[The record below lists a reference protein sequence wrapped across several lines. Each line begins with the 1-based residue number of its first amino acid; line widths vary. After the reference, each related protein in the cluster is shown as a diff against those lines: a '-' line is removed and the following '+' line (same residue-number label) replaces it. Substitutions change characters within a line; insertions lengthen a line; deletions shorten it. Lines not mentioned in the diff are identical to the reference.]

1 MQTFLESQGNLSYL
15 LEQARTQGEVRIERD
30 NGQAFILKPEEAK
43 GSALDVQGVDLNI
56 SAEEIIEFIHEGRRQ
71 F

>member
-43 GSALDVQGVDLNI
+43 RSALDVQGVDLNI